1 MADADLD
8 GDFRLLTGLA
18 QGFMVSRVLF
28 AACELGVF
36 DALDPAPLSARDVA
50 SRLGLSARGR
60 GRCWTPA
67 PPWGCCCGGGG
78 GGRAGRGRKAP
89 AYALAPVARRLLVA
103 RSPQAQR
110 STLRYLAGT
119 TWAVWGRLGGA
130 VREGRNQYPQALGVA
145 TREPFE
151 AIYRS
156 PAERLLFLRALQETW
171 AAWGDRVLTAFDL
184 EGFGAVCDVG
194 GGSGALAAAF
204 ARLHPGSR
212 VSVFETP
219 EVVADARAH
228 FRAPR
233 VRFVGGDFF
242 RSPLPPADLYV
253 LARVLHDWPDE
264 ACAELLGRTRG
275 GDGRGSALL
284 IVEAVL
290 DRGGRGPLPALLLS
304 LNMLAQA
311 AGRERTEAEFRALTR
326 AAGFRRFRLRRP
338 GGPYAVMLARK

>member
-67 PPWGCCCGGGG
+67 PPLGLLLRRRRRRAGPGG
-78 GGRAGRGRKAP
+78 GGRPRLRPGPPPP
-89 AYALAPVARRLLVA
+89 AASLVA

-275 GDGRGSALL
+275 GSALL